1 MAAPAPGEQD
11 EWSWSYLVDS
21 KKTKNGFFRFF
32 KKDNFVIRTIC
43 SALYLSSIVVFWLAT
58 NHNYK
63 GGNNLDRTFRSL
75 HIVERDMSIPQ
86 SYWTLDWVTHST
98 KLGNTKGPVSMP
110 VTDKM
115 CIDMATCVD
124 DTLQL
129 KNDCIFSC
137 ALTANQTR
145 WNAKGNKHDSCQ
157 ALTGDY
163 AQNACQMERSPTVN
177 LIVNDDKTFSIASG
191 HSQYV
196 LVLYVAF
203 IMFGVNF
210 LLWFDTQAISWTLA
224 KRLGIGTFNAEKR
237 VNSLTYP
244 RLFVLVVVL
253 LLAFL
258 HRALYRANNLTGSRW
273 EGAHDAMPNG
283 SFFYGIL
290 SLFAVMWFALIQDDV
305 SKEEAA
311 AGNEDETAEIDE
323 DLGFAKTTP
332 TPNAPDQPPRGVP
345 VDVDKGEEKMM
356 KLNVSGFSTGRKMKA
371 FMQPG
376 QGKGYELRY
385 LNDLNQKFT
394 LGNER
399 YDNYKCQPFYSIWA
413 LTQLWVQPLLVLSV
427 YVVKSGYDI
436 DINVTTIFVATF
448 FMGLIDV
455 FGKRLLELR
464 RLYHDIT
471 PDTDLDYSMDV
482 GVRVVYLVGLL
493 IQFMLLWLVFR
504 TADWRFGAWNE
515 PEIYSGIMVGNTRFY
530 EREKITE
537 TFSAMWT
544 IYYWVATA
552 YKLAALVPE
561 NTFMGFNTKR
571 IYTNFDDNL
580 FFLLNVLV
588 LAFMWMLWGVGEDNR
603 DTLAAYD
610 AGVYLQ
616 FIGGILQS

>member
-1 MAAPAPGEQD
+1 METPAKAVSAEEPV
-11 EWSWSYLVDS
+11 WSWSNVLKS
-21 KKTKNGFFRFF
+21 KKTDNTFFALF
-32 KKDNFVIRTIC
+32 KKDSFLIRTAC
-43 SALYLSSIVVFWLAT
+43 TGLYVSSIFVFWFAT
-58 NHNYK
+58 NHQYK
-63 GGNNLDRTFRSL
+63 DAYSLDRTFRSL

-98 KLGNTKGPVSMP
+98 KLGNNKPAVSMP

-124 DTLQL
+124 DSLQL
-129 KNDCIFSC
+129 KTCTFSC

-145 WNAKGNKHDSCQ
+145 WNNKGNKYDSCQ

-163 AQNACQMERSPTVN
+163 AQNACEMERSPEVD

-196 LVLYVAF
+196 LMLYVAF
-203 IMFGVNF
+203 IMFGVNI
-210 LLWFDTQAISWTLA
+210 LLWFDTPALQWTLTTYLNIGEYKA
-224 KRLGIGTFNAEKR
+224 KKK
-237 VNSLTYP
+237 VNNLTYP
-244 RLFVLVVVL
+244 RLFVLVLVL

-258 HRALYRANNLTGSRW
+258 HRGLYRAAETTGNRL

-305 SKEEAA
+305 SDEEAA
-311 AGNEDETAEIDE
+311 AANEDEFPKAEVINKNGDPYTQPSP
-323 DLGFAKTTP
+323 DAFDNSDQKPPGF
-332 TPNAPDQPPRGVP
+332 D
-345 VDVDKGEEKMM
+345 
-356 KLNVSGFSTGRKMKA
+356 LNVSGFSTGRKMKA

-376 QGKGYELRY
+376 KDKGYELRY
-385 LNDLNQKFT
+385 LNDLNKSVT
-394 LGNER
+394 LNDKSYE
-399 YDNYKCQPFYSIWA
+399 NYKCQPFYSIWA

-464 RLYHDIT
+464 RLYHSIT
-471 PDTDLDYSMDV
+471 KEDTLDYSMDV

-504 TADWRFGAWNE
+504 TANWRFGAWNE

-561 NTFMGFNTKR
+561 YNFMGFKTRK

-580 FFLLNVLV
+580 FLLLNVFV
-588 LAFMWMLWGVGEDNR
+588 LAFMWMLWGVGENHR
-603 DTLAAYD
+603 DTLAPYD

>member
-1 MAAPAPGEQD
+1 MEAAQVVSVVDSAD
-11 EWSWSYLVDS
+11 ESVWSQSWSNVLKS
-21 KKTKNGFFRFF
+21 KKTKNTFFALF
-32 KKDNFVIRTIC
+32 KKDSFLIRTAC
-43 SALYLSSIVVFWLAT
+43 TGLYVGSIFVFWLAT
-58 NHNYK
+58 NHDYK
-63 GGNNLDRTFRSL
+63 GAYNLDRTFRSL
-75 HIVERDMSIPQ
+75 HIVERSMSIPQ

-98 KLGNTKGPVSMP
+98 KLGNNKPAVSMP

-124 DTLQL
+124 DSLQL
-129 KNDCIFSC
+129 KTCTFSC

-145 WNAKGNKHDSCQ
+145 WNEQGNKYDSCQ

-163 AQNACQMERSPTVN
+163 AQNACEMERSPKVN

-191 HSQYV
+191 HSLYV

-203 IMFGVNF
+203 IMFGVNL
-210 LLWFDTQAISWTLA
+210 LLWFDTSPLQILMGSYEST
-224 KRLGIGTFNAEKR
+224 KK
-237 VNSLTYP
+237 VNNLTYP
-244 RLFVLVVVL
+244 KLFVLVLVL

-258 HRALYRANNLTGSRW
+258 HRGLYRAAETTGNRL

-305 SKEEAA
+305 SREEAA
-311 AGNEDETAEIDE
+311 AANGVEDEAKVEGDV
-323 DLGFAKTTP
+323 GFAP
-332 TPNAPDQPPRGVP
+332 APATAPEEPPRGGLLP
-345 VDVDKGEEKMM
+345 GQTGQM

-376 QGKGYELRY
+376 KDKGYELRY
-385 LNDLNQKFT
+385 LNDLNKTLT
-394 LGNER
+394 LGEEQYN
-399 YDNYKCQPFYSIWA
+399 NYKCQPFYSIWA

-464 RLYHDIT
+464 RLYHCIT
-471 PDTDLDYSMDV
+471 SEKKLDYSMDV

-515 PEIYSGIMVGNTRFY
+515 SEIYSGIMVGNTRFY

-537 TFSAMWT
+537 NFCGLWT
-544 IYYWVATA
+544 IYYWLTTA
-552 YKLAALVPE
+552 YKLVALVPE
-561 NTFMGFNTKR
+561 YDIMGFNTSR
-571 IYTNFDDNL
+571 IYTHFDDNL
-580 FFLLNVLV
+580 FLLLNIFVLWFMFLL
-588 LAFMWMLWGVGEDNR
+588 WDQGSSNR
-603 DTLAAYD
+603 DKLAPYD

>member
-1 MAAPAPGEQD
+1 MATPVPDINTVE
-11 EWSWSYLVDS
+11 ESWWSKVLES
-21 KKTKNGFFRFF
+21 KKTNSKLSAFF
-32 KKDNFVIRTIC
+32 KKDSFLIRTAC
-43 SALYLSSIVVFWLAT
+43 SVLYFFSIFVFWLAT
-58 NHNYK
+58 NHDYK
-63 GGNNLDRTFRSL
+63 GAYNLDRTFRSL
-75 HIVERDMSIPQ
+75 HIVERSMSIPQ

-98 KLGNTKGPVSMP
+98 KLGNTKAPVSMS

-115 CIDMATCVD
+115 CVDMATCVD
-124 DTLQL
+124 DSLQL
-129 KNDCIFSC
+129 KSTCIFSC

-145 WNAKGNKHDSCQ
+145 WNNKGNKHDSCQ

-163 AQNACQMERSPTVN
+163 AQNACEMERSPEVD

-203 IMFGVNF
+203 IMFGVNL
-210 LLWFDTQAISWTLA
+210 LLWFDTSLLQLA
-224 KRLGIGTFNAEKR
+224 MKSYNSQKK
-237 VNSLTYP
+237 VNNLTYP
-244 RLFVLVVVL
+244 RLFVLVLVL

-258 HRALYRANNLTGSRW
+258 HRGLYRAAETTGNRL

-290 SLFAVMWFALIQDDV
+290 SLFAVMWFSLIQDDV
-305 SKEEAA
+305 SAEEAA
-311 AGNEDETAEIDE
+311 AAKGVEDVAEIDGGVE
-323 DLGFAKTTP
+323 GDGDLGFVTP
-332 TPNAPDQPPRGVP
+332 TAPNEPPRGELLP
-345 VDVDKGEEKMM
+345 GQTGQM

-376 QGKGYELRY
+376 KDKGYELRY
-385 LNDLNQKFT
+385 LNDLNKNLT
-394 LGNER
+394 LNDKSYE
-399 YDNYKCQPFYSIWA
+399 NYKCQPFYSIWA

-464 RLYHDIT
+464 RLYHSIT
-471 PDTDLDYSMDV
+471 KETNLDYSMDV

-504 TADWRFGAWNE
+504 TADWRFGLWGE
-515 PEIYSGIMVGNTRFY
+515 SDVQSGVMVGNTRFY
-530 EREKITE
+530 QRELITE
-537 TFSAMWT
+537 NFCGLWT
-544 IYYWVATA
+544 IYYWLTTA
-552 YKLAALVPE
+552 YKVVAALVPSGE
-561 NTFMGFNTKR
+561 YNFMGFYTSR
-571 IYTNFDDNL
+571 IYTNLDDNL
-580 FFLLNVLV
+580 FLLLNIFVLWFMFLLWDQGSSNREK
-588 LAFMWMLWGVGEDNR
+588 LAP
-603 DTLAAYD
+603 YD

-616 FIGGILQS
+616 FIGGILQA